1 MKRLLLNIILLT
13 SFIGQV
19 YSQEDTLFRQVSSH
33 EELDLRE
40 VGLLAIPT
48 QGVFIMEGNRLS
60 SIDAGNNLSDV
71 TFTKNIYVN
80 NIIWSGEDFIVRSGN
95 EIFLLD
101 DFEEPLMVF
110 ETTNYEIFANNS
122 EKIYVVS
129 HSEDTSI
136 LFVGEINQEK
146 VCRLLKIGEYIL
158 QVSAL
163 KEGTMVVTTENV
175 YLFTEKECKRYLNF
189 WAPVHSAV
197 MTSRGLVF
205 ATEDMVCLLAGE
217 GMFVPLFEAKTRQ
230 LLYDYK
236 ELFLLLD
243 NGDLWAFD
251 IDKWKMQ

>member
-13 SFIGQV
+13 CFNGQV

-60 SIDAGNNLSDV
+60 TIDAGNNLSDV

-95 EIFLLD
+95 EIFLLN

-251 IDKWKMQ
+251 IDNLKLQ

>member
-1 MKRLLLNIILLT
+1 
-13 SFIGQV
+13 
-19 YSQEDTLFRQVSSH
+19 
-33 EELDLRE
+33 
-40 VGLLAIPT
+40 
-48 QGVFIMEGNRLS
+48 
-60 SIDAGNNLSDV
+60 
-71 TFTKNIYVN
+71 
-80 NIIWSGEDFIVRSGN
+80 
-95 EIFLLD
+95 
-101 DFEEPLMVF
+101 
-110 ETTNYEIFANNS
+110 
-122 EKIYVVS
+122 
-129 HSEDTSI
+129 
-136 LFVGEINQEK
+136 
-146 VCRLLKIGEYIL
+146 
-158 QVSAL
+158 
-163 KEGTMVVTTENV
+163 MVVTTENV